1 MTANEGLFITL
12 EGIEGAGKSTHARHL
27 ARALEAS
34 GRRVVV
40 TREPGGGT
48 RLGEALRELL
58 KDPSIWRELGLAEI
72 YLYAAARCHHLESL
86 VLPALARGEVVVC
99 DRYLDSTR
107 IYQGIGRG
115 RSPELIE
122 QLHSLP
128 PLTLRP
134 ARTLLLDLPVEE
146 GLRRARGR
154 TEEPSSGYDDE
165 DVLFFNRVREGFLAL
180 ARREPE
186 RVAVIDASGTREAV
200 HGQIVGALRD
210 LVPGLLPAAI
220 AP

>member
-1 MTANEGLFITL
+1 MSATTGLFITL

-27 ARALEAS
+27 ARAVEAA

-48 RLGEALRELL
+48 RLGESLRELL

-86 VLPALARGEVVVC
+86 VLPALERGEVVIC

-107 IYQGIGRG
+107 VYQGVGRG

-122 QLHSLP
+122 RLHTLP

-134 ARTLLLDLPVEE
+134 QRTLLLDLPVEE

-154 TEEPSSGYDDE
+154 SDEPSSGYDDE
-165 DVLFFNRVREGFLAL
+165 DVAFFTRVREGFLDL
-180 ARREPE
+180 ARREPQ
-186 RVAVIDASGTREAV
+186 RIVVIDASGSREAV
-200 HGQIVGALRD
+200 HAQMIAAVRD
-210 LVPGLLPAAI
+210 LVPGLRPAGI
-220 AP
+220 AS